1 MDANVERIVTRLFD
15 IDEPLS
21 GKTARRRVAE
31 LAGELLPPGRART
44 HNQAMMELGA
54 LVCGKAPRCG
64 GCPVRGFCLAAERG
78 TARER
83 PVKKA
88 PPETIRLTMTAGL
101 ILSSG
106 RCLVLRRPPKGRWGG
121 LWDFPGGV
129 AEDGVPTGEAC
140 VASVRERTGLDTAV
154 TAALPAIN
162 HTFTNHRVC
171 LQGFLLRPVKK
182 TETPPVPLT
191 EEGTSWQWAD
201 LEGLG
206 ALAMPSACRRLVEE
220 NRLLLASAMPD
231 SARLA

>member
-1 MDANVERIVTRLFD
+1 V
-15 IDEPLS
+15 
-21 GKTARRRVAE
+21 
-31 LAGELLPPGRART
+31 PP
-44 HNQAMMELGA
+44 
-54 LVCGKAPRCG
+54 
-64 GCPVRGFCLAAERG
+64 
-78 TARER
+78 
-83 PVKKA
+83 
-88 PPETIRLTMTAGL
+88 
-101 ILSSG
+101 
-106 RCLVLRRPPKGRWGG
+106 
-121 LWDFPGGV
+121 
-129 AEDGVPTGEAC
+129 GEAC

>member
-1 MDANVERIVTRLFD
+1 
-15 IDEPLS
+15 
-21 GKTARRRVAE
+21 
-31 LAGELLPPGRART
+31 
-44 HNQAMMELGA
+44 MMELGA
-54 LVCGKAPRCG
+54 LVCGKAPGCG

-129 AEDGVPTGEAC
+129 AEDGVPPGEAC
-140 VASVRERTGLDTAV
+140 LASVRERTGLDTAV